1 MCRLCRERRV
11 CSMVRATRDFV
22 SLINFFTH
30 SFSVLTNLK
39 MMVPFAILTLRIDSI
54 LCWRNAEDS
63 AAPGAPP
70 PGRGA
75 EVRPWATR
83 CALLNMSTRYIGQW
97 SPSGAPVAP
106 RCTTHWFLVPTHCSG
121 SWDPWYP
128 TTGVSHSLA
137 FILVHF
143 LRYWRPPHSL
153 WFFLDNQQPGHHQ
166 PRPLS
171 GSSLCV
177 PPWFQTS

>member
-1 MCRLCRERRV
+1 M
-11 CSMVRATRDFV
+11 
-22 SLINFFTH
+22 
-30 SFSVLTNLK
+30 
-39 MMVPFAILTLRIDSI
+39 RIDSI

-63 AAPGAPP
+63 SAPGAPP
-70 PGRGA
+70 PRRGA
-75 EVRPWATR
+75 EVRPWVTR

-143 LRYWRPPHSL
+143 LRYWTPSHSTVCG
-153 WFFLDNQQPGHHQ
+153 FFLIINNQATTNLGLYLDLHFVCHPGFKLLWNVPFGTFYLFRSNVWLKMFFRYKQ
-166 PRPLS
+166 RIS
-171 GSSLCV
+171 FSISL
-177 PPWFQTS
+177 QNHILRKTLM

>member
-1 MCRLCRERRV
+1 MFRFCLFSI
-11 CSMVRATRDFV
+11 CSLT
-22 SLINFFTH
+22 
-30 SFSVLTNLK
+30 FSTNCFPVLTNHK
-39 MMVPFAILTLRIDSI
+39 TMVTFAMLTMRIDSI

-63 AAPGAPP
+63 SAPGAPP

-75 EVRPWATR
+75 EVRPWVTR

-137 FILVHF
+137 FILVNF
-143 LRYWRPPHSL
+143 LRYWTPSHSTVCG
-153 WFFLDNQQPGHHQ
+153 FFLDNQQPGHHQ

-177 PPWFQTS
+177 PPSFQTS